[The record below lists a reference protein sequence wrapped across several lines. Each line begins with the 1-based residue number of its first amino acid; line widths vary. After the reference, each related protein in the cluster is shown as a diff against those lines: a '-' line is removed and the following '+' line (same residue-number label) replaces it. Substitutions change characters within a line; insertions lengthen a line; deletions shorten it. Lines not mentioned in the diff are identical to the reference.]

1 MAECSLLET
10 PATLTAQN
18 RVKGFDHSQTR
29 SNLQMNI
36 SMMDTYNLTWRL
48 ALVERGLAKPH
59 LLDNY
64 EFERIAIAQYLIDF
78 DRRFSAYFT
87 AKAETEA
94 SGQADFVKAF
104 TLGNQF
110 TRYCRLFIPN

>member
-1 MAECSLLET
+1 
-10 PATLTAQN
+10 
-18 RVKGFDHSQTR
+18 
-29 SNLQMNI
+29 MNI

-48 ALVERGLAKPH
+48 ALVLRGLAKPH

-64 EFERIAIAQYLIDF
+64 EVERLAIARYLIDF

-94 SGQADFVKAF
+94 SAHDDFVKAF

-110 TRYCRLFIPN
+110 TRYFRLLHSD